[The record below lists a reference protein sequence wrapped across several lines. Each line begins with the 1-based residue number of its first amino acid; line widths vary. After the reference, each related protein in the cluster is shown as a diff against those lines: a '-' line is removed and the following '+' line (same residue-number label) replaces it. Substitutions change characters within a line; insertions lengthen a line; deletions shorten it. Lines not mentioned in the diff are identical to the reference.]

1 MLECD
6 ELLGECENDNMSRLR
21 DIKLIKIHNIYQSL
35 ENVLPEYDTILLLST
50 AKWIHLNF
58 GDEGIKRVFKRIHA
72 QLRPGMIKRKKSQ
85 LIYFIFIYYRRQIY
99 S

>member
-6 ELLGECENDNMSRLR
+6 ELLGECENDNMSGQR

-35 ENVLPEYDTILLLST
+35 ENVVPEYDTILLLST

-72 QLRPGMIKRKKSQ
+72 QLRPGMIREKFTFDS
-85 LIYFIFIYYRRQIY
+85 LHLYLF
-99 S
+99 